1 MLAFYTSVSHLP
13 TNWKIPYVKGTE
25 TQSLALSKDG
35 GKTWQEY
42 ENNPVI
48 SGPPDGWN
56 ITGFRDPFM
65 EPWPEMDSLLGQEEP
80 HWYAVFGSGIKGVGP
95 RIPFYSAPANNLT
108 DWTFLGAL
116 WEPSDNETL
125 GDVLETG
132 SYAFNF
138 EVSNF
143 FSLVDEDGDVH
154 YYTMMGTE
162 GGNTTFHPRASW
174 GLWNEGIVTRRANGS
189 AQFTPVAGGA
199 IDSGLLYAV
208 TSFNDTKNNR
218 RVQWGWAIDEL
229 TDAQTQQGFNGAFA
243 LPREMYVKKTIGLVN
258 ANGGLT
264 TKGTNRVVE
273 QSNGTYTAYTLA
285 ARPLPEVVSALRNNA
300 SQQSFPTNGTLSSS
314 RNVGSGSSHMEITAT
329 FRNFT
334 GPAGLTIAAS
344 PGGEE
349 YTTIYWDPSN
359 YTINVDRY
367 VRSGDFHRGD

>member
-25 TQSLALSKDG
+25 TQSLAISKDG

-42 ENNPVI
+42 ENNPII

-65 EPWPEMDSLLGQEEP
+65 EPWPEMDALLGQEEP

-243 LPREMYVKKTIGLVN
+243 LPREMYVKKTKGLVN

-264 TKGTNRVVE
+264 TKGNNRVVE

-285 ARPLPEVVSALRNNA
+285 ARPLPEVVSALRSNA
-300 SQQSFPTNGTLSSS
+300 SEQSVPINGTSSSS

-367 VRSGDFHRGD
+367 VRSAYDHC